1 MNISDDICLTSNS
14 SFATWRN
21 LFYPFRNVLVN
32 LFLNLRLL
40 LKNRFSRFVNSTAS
54 QSQNVCTR
62 ARDNGEAAYAYEYRN
77 AALTRLY
84 VRRLNMLGWFRL
96 STRFARTI
104 YRTLWELPECNSLFP
119 FFLYLSLFF
128 CFSLTSKAAR
138 CCYHS
143 TFTA

>member
-84 VRRLNMLGWFRL
+84 VRRLNMLG
-96 STRFARTI
+96 
-104 YRTLWELPECNSLFP
+104 
-119 FFLYLSLFF
+119 
-128 CFSLTSKAAR
+128 
-138 CCYHS
+138 
-143 TFTA
+143 